1 MSRPFARA
9 FGLGVLVLIATAARL
24 PAQANTAEILQRAIH
39 LYEQVEIEQALVLL
53 RQVISPSSPFEVS
66 RAQRVQAYK
75 YLGAALALEQGS
87 QKRDSAIIYFRAAIE
102 RDPFVDLEPQSF
114 SPAQVTAFAEARL
127 RTFAVA
133 VRPLRPDTLIPRV
146 AGITFRILTSHPAT
160 LRAEIRSVGVSR
172 RVLYDGVN
180 DGLREI
186 TWDGTLAGGDL
197 PPPGRYAMTVV
208 ARSTLLGLTD
218 SAAASFEVALDH
230 PPLEDT
236 LPAFGPQ
243 DLLPEL
249 HPASAPVRD
258 LLKGIGVAAAALLIQ
273 RVLPAADL
281 GPGRT
286 GLSGAMAGA
295 GALAGVV
302 SYFVDR
308 AHREIPANIAG
319 NRQRQAER
327 AAANAAV
334 GQRNATLLRQ
344 SRVVITPMAGGGP

>member
-1 MSRPFARA
+1 MSRPFVRA

-24 PAQANTAEILQRAIH
+24 PAQTNTAEILQRAIH

-75 YLGAALALEQGS
+75 YVGAALALEQGRE
-87 QKRDSAIIYFRAAIE
+87 KRDSAVVYFRAAIE

-114 SPAQVTAFAEARL
+114 SPAQVAAFAEART

-133 VRPLRPDTLIPRV
+133 VRPLQPDTLDPRI
-146 AGITFRILTSHPAT
+146 AGLTFRVLTSHAAT
-160 LRAEIRSVGVSR
+160 LRAEIRSGGVRR
-172 RVLYDGVN
+172 RVIYDGLN

-186 TWDGTLAGGDL
+186 TWYGVLGEGTL
-197 PPPGRYAMTVV
+197 PPPGRYAMVV
-208 ARSTLLGLTD
+208 MGRSSILDLAD
-218 SAAASFEVALDH
+218 SAAVYFDVALDH

-236 LPAFGPQ
+236 LPDLGPR
-243 DLLPEL
+243 DLLPDL
-249 HPASAPVRD
+249 HPASAPVSD

-273 RVLPAADL
+273 RALPASDL

-286 GLSGAMAGA
+286 GLSGTMAGV

-302 SYFVDR
+302 AYLVGR
-308 AHREIPANIAG
+308 AHREIPANIDENA
-319 NRQRQAER
+319 RRQADR
-327 AAANAAV
+327 AAGNAAV
-334 GQRNATLLRQ
+334 AQRNASLLRE
-344 SRVVITPMAGGGP
+344 SKLVITPVTGGGP